1 MKITICQRVCF
12 VATLLFCSLSARA
25 ELRLAHIFQ
34 DHMVLQREKPVPV
47 WGWTV
52 PGETVTVRFA
62 GQEKTGQAD
71 DKGYWKIII
80 DPLMAS
86 SEPRKLI
93 VSIGNQQS
101 AIDDVL
107 VGEVWL
113 CAGQSNMARPLRN
126 DSMEYPV
133 FKQYPDNADYPQIRF
148 INYSTHAAETPLAD
162 FDPAVQRDVHWQI
175 LSKATA
181 LDVMSIPFFFS
192 KELNKK
198 LDVPVGLVQVA
209 VSGTPQTAWMAKET
223 LDAVAEKYSGSQ
235 DYKTLFTAAE
245 EKLGKGKEAY
255 KTWAE
260 FTKTEA
266 DWKARLSGRWPGGSV
281 SDHPAVLYNALVHP
295 VAPLALRGVLW
306 HQGEG
311 GPFANHSERMQ
322 AQIAQWR
329 ELFGQDFYFIWGT
342 LGRNTGTPPPIN
354 PAVASHRSNIDEEFL
369 LASQAFGPD
378 GKAILVNFFD
388 LGNNVTHWGM
398 KQAAGLRMA
407 GAALSNIFKQSA
419 VYTGPEMVE
428 AKIDG
433 ATVRIKFKNTGSGL
447 VYEPSIDGISGFIL
461 EEEGKEPRW
470 AEVAVKDDT
479 VILSHPDIRK
489 PSNAYYGWHSNP
501 HETLFNREGY
511 PAYRFRAVPRK
522 AWTAR
527 GPADEMPLVAITN
540 PSGKAALNV
549 SHVRRHGYLF
559 NVTENRGSGT
569 ATVRVLI
576 PGEWK
581 EAVITSIGKPVS
593 AGSEQ
598 TTASGLRFYEFSVDI
613 NGPDIAVSD
622 AENPPDFSTV
632 KRF

>member
-1 MKITICQRVCF
+1 MKNTAKAVC
-12 VATLLFCSLSARA
+12 ALLLCSLSAHA

-34 DHMVLQREKPVPV
+34 NHMVLQREKPVPV
-47 WGWTV
+47 WGWTA

-62 GQEKTGQAD
+62 GQEKSGQAD
-71 DKGYWKIII
+71 DKGYWKIIL
-80 DPLMAS
+80 DPLPAS
-86 SEPRKLI
+86 SEPRKLTA
-93 VSIGNQQS
+93 STGTQQS

-133 FKQYPDNADYPQIRF
+133 FKQYPDDADYPQIRF
-148 INYSTHAAETPLAD
+148 VNYSTHAAETPLAD
-162 FDPAVQRDVHWQI
+162 FDPAVQRDTRWQI

-235 DYKTLFTAAE
+235 DYKTLFTNAE

-260 FTKTEA
+260 FTKVEA
-266 DWKARLSGRWPGGSV
+266 DWKAAPSGRWPGGSV

-295 VAPLALRGVLW
+295 AAPLALRGVLW

-311 GPFANHSERMQ
+311 GPFASHSERMQ

-329 ELFGQDFYFIWGT
+329 KLFGQDFYFIWGT
-342 LGRNTGTPPPIN
+342 LGRNTGTPPPLN
-354 PAVASHRSNIDEEFL
+354 PAALSHRSNIDEEFL
-369 LASQAFGPD
+369 LASQEFKPD

-388 LGNNVTHWGM
+388 LGNNATHWGM
-398 KQAAGLRMA
+398 KQSAGHRMA
-407 GAALSNIFKQSA
+407 GAALSNIFKQPA

-428 AKIDG
+428 AEIDG
-433 ATVRIKFKNTGSGL
+433 ATVRIKFKNTGGGL
-447 VYEPSIDGISGFIL
+447 VYEPSINGISGFIL
-461 EEEGKEPRW
+461 DEEGKEPRW
-470 AEVAVKDDT
+470 ANVGVEGDT
-479 VILSHPDIRK
+479 VTLSHPDIRK
-489 PSNAYYGWHSNP
+489 PYNAYYGWHSNP

-522 AWTAR
+522 LWGAKA
-527 GPADEMPLVAITN
+527 PADEMPLVAITK

-559 NVTENRGSGT
+559 NVTETRGSGT
-569 ATVRVLI
+569 AAVRVLI
-576 PGEWK
+576 PREWK
-581 EAVITSIGKPVS
+581 EAVITANGKSFP
-593 AGSEQ
+593 AGPEQ